1 MGAAARHVFDRK
13 PAMALRFPSGLSVM
27 RRLPIAAFFL
37 PVHPSASELLPPR
50 LYDVTIETGMPHLE
64 ENLRYTTTHQR
75 HCISPK
81 DLATEFPILGHP
93 SLNGCT
99 LGSEVRQDDT
109 VKFGLSCEDRHGTTG
124 TAVWHIDKHRIR
136 GRLDV
141 KLGGKNMTFSQ
152 TVTATV
158 VGNCP

>member
-1 MGAAARHVFDRK
+1 MTPEFGGGRTATRSIIPAFLLSIHVQ
-13 PAMALRFPSGLSVM
+13 
-27 RRLPIAAFFL
+27 
-37 PVHPSASELLPPR
+37 ASELFPAR
-50 LYDVTIETGMPHLE
+50 LYEVTIETGMPHLE

-75 HCISPK
+75 RCISPK

-99 LGSEVRQDDT
+99 LGSGARHHDT

-124 TAVWHIDKHRIR
+124 TAVWHIGKQRIW

-141 KLGGKNMTFSQ
+141 KLGGKNMTFFQ
-152 TVTATV
+152 TVTAKV